1 MLPRIRC
8 LMYVFT
14 LAKTRKEKATTI
26 NLLAAVLLT
35 RLRVG
40 IAQTIHNLTKEEDYE
55 TGWST
60 MDDVSCSTS

>member
-1 MLPRIRC
+1 
-8 LMYVFT
+8 MYVFT
-14 LAKTRKEKATTI
+14 LAKTREEKVATI

-35 RLRVG
+35 RPRVG

-60 MDDVSCSTS
+60 MGDVSCSIS